1 MCHVKK
7 NSSQNSIQQF
17 VESNCRLAE
26 IDENYRVENFQKCQK
41 LAVFK
46 DAAYWMYNNEP
57 IQDPTVEGDSNCQIY
72 LDSEKKT
79 CDTVIGL
86 PIPFYDQEHCVET
99 GII

>member
-46 DAAYWMYNNEP
+46 DAAYWVYNNEP
-57 IQDPTVEGDSNCQIY
+57 IQNPTEANCEIY
-72 LDSEKKT
+72 LDFEKKT

-86 PIPFYDQEHCVET
+86 PTPLYDQENCAEPSK
-99 GII
+99 